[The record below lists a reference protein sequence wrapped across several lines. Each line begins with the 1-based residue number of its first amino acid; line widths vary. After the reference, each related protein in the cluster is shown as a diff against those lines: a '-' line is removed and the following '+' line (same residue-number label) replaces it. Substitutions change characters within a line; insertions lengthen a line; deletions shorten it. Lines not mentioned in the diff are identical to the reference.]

1 VNFSLKWVVVK
12 YNGVPLLFRLQN
24 CLGDGAGVEAG
35 AAAGGGGAGGEAGA
49 AAGASAGVAAGEG
62 GAGGE
67 AGVAACSLNASASC
81 SLGGAGGWPR
91 CMHVISQ
98 RGGDAGRHCPFAPVR
113 TPHNACAC

>member
-1 VNFSLKWVVVK
+1 ME
-12 YNGVPLLFRLQN
+12 Q
-24 CLGDGAGVEAG
+24 

-49 AAGASAGVAAGEG
+49 VAGAAAGAAAGEGGAGGEAGAAAGAAAGVAAGEG
-62 GAGGE
+62 GAGSE

-91 CMHVISQ
+91 CMHVISP

-113 TPHNACAC
+113 TPHNAGAG